1 MAHEFRMQ
9 RRVAY
14 AETDAAGIA
23 HHTHFF
29 LYMEEAEHA
38 FIRSL
43 GLSIFSEEGDRVLS
57 WPRVSCSFD
66 FDQPLRYDDAFD
78 VCLSVERV
86 GDKSVTY
93 RVEIEKDGEIVATG
107 RSTTVCCALLPD
119 GSIESVAIPDAFRSQ
134 LEVAP
139 PTPGS

>member
-1 MAHEFRMQ
+1 MAHEFKMR

-38 FIRSL
+38 FMRSL
-43 GLSIFSEEGDRVLS
+43 GLSIFTEEGDRVIS
-57 WPRVSCSFD
+57 WPRVACSFD
-66 FDQPLRYDDAFD
+66 FSQPLRFDDEFD
-78 VCLSVERV
+78 ICLSVERI
-86 GDKSVTY
+86 GKKSITY
-93 RVEIEKDGEIVATG
+93 RVDIDKDGAIVATG

-119 GSIESVAIPDAFRSQ
+119 GSMDSVAIPDAFRSR
-134 LEVAP
+134 LEEAP
-139 PTPGS
+139 ATPDS